1 MSLRNDKSKRIP
13 EYYNTMYQDGY
24 TPEEIRFAAHRD
36 MIDEYR
42 ERESTFF
49 TQKTLDDALEKA
61 LKKLFKNF
69 K

>member
-36 MIDEYR
+36 MIDKYR

-49 TQKTLDDALEKA
+49 T
-61 LKKLFKNF
+61 
-69 K
+69 